1 MGARSVMSEILG
13 HKFDLA
19 VATVSCKIAPKR
31 SPPGTQNDLLPTNTE
46 EGSEAGPES
55 GLESRRPV
63 SDVSADVADGASEM
77 HFLVKTLTR
86 KVPCKEAG
94 AANTWADQREI
105 VILPTMRV
113 RNTLRSDVAVRLHG
127 TREEADAWLT
137 SLARGGKSRAA
148 EGKRGEDNG
157 RESVEGGGGTRVEG
171 ANDVGGERVPNGEV
185 GLGKHEGEGA
195 SEEGDEKH
203 GAVVSEMHSVE
214 RHGQMNGFTESHAVV
229 SDLASQGNS
238 INPIPQ
244 TQNSQDAV
252 NARKSGAH
260 SDATTS
266 LDGNV
271 SEALER
277 GPPSKQPT
285 RKVTLAQAASF
296 FQRNAPKNPLEG
308 IDGLVM
314 PGRGQ
319 EICLHGNPANA
330 FMSVYH
336 PHLGASVEPVSL
348 AESGLVDLASVTR
361 ETTPIAGWGSAKANT
376 GSDLEVR
383 FGRGEKDRKGSVV
396 VRVARD
402 ADGVLKL
409 SLHVR

>member
-1 MGARSVMSEILG
+1 MSEILG

-31 SPPGTQNDLLPTNTE
+31 SPPGTQNDCHNSDSDPLPTNTNG
-46 EGSEAGPES
+46 GSEARPQS
-55 GLESRRPV
+55 GLESGKPA

-94 AANTWADQREI
+94 ATNTWADQREI
-105 VILPTMRV
+105 VVLPTMRV
-113 RNTLRSDVAVRLHG
+113 RNTLRSDVAVRLHE
-127 TREEADAWLT
+127 TREEAEAWLT

-171 ANDVGGERVPNGEV
+171 ADDGGGKRVPNGEV
-185 GLGKHEGEGA
+185 GLGKRGDALEEGA
-195 SEEGDEKH
+195 EKH
-203 GAVVSEMHSVE
+203 GAVITEIKSVE
-214 RHGQMNGFTESHAVV
+214 GHGQMNGLTESHASS
-229 SDLASQGNS
+229 SDVASQCNG
-238 INPIPQ
+238 INPIPRSQ
-244 TQNSQDAV
+244 TSPDTV
-252 NARKSGAH
+252 KARKSGAG

-266 LDGNV
+266 LDGNA
-271 SEALER
+271 SEALR
-277 GPPSKQPT
+277 RAPPSKQPT

-296 FQRNAPKNPLEG
+296 FRRTTPKNPLEG
-308 IDGLVM
+308 IDGLVV

-336 PHLGASVEPVSL
+336 SHLGASVEPVAL

-361 ETTPIAGWGSAKANT
+361 ETTSIAGWGSAKANT